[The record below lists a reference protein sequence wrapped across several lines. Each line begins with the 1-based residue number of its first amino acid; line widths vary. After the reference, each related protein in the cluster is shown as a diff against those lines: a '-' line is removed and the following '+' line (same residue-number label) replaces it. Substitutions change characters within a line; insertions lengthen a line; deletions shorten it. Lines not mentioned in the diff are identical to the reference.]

1 MDDKIIYI
9 YEDHI
14 YGDFYVSEEEIPYED
29 LYCETCN
36 DSDSLVVY
44 GTVKD
49 SDSLVVYGTVKDIL
63 DKALEECKMTEEKLK
78 TCSPEEKELIEYDL
92 SCDNNF
98 YDRVKEVIEDY
109 QKRG

>member
-36 DSDSLVVY
+36 
-44 GTVKD
+44 D

>member
-1 MDDKIIYI
+1 MDDKVIYI

-49 SDSLVVYGTVKDIL
+49 IL

-78 TCSPEEKELIEYDL
+78 TCSSEEEESIEYELD
-92 SCDNNF
+92 CDNSF